1 MPFILEYSCEKTQSV
16 IGGCYFLNNGKT
28 DVTGDVVGGVMI
40 DGPSNSTFSTGTKV
54 KTQMLRATSI
64 GILYGRLYQICDF

>member
-1 MPFILEYSCEKTQSV
+1 
-16 IGGCYFLNNGKT
+16 
-28 DVTGDVVGGVMI
+28 MI

-64 GILYGRLYQICDF
+64 GILYERLYQICDF